1 MAMVRVLVLLCAHVL
16 LGAGGLLCAASA
28 APALAQEDAA
38 AARSTAF
45 QAVEG
50 ARAEDN
56 VPGGKLLIS
65 AYGVVLLLLVGY
77 VTRLGLLQ
85 RKTSADVERLSGVIT
100 RTQPKS

>member
-1 MAMVRVLVLLCAHVL
+1 MAMMRVLVLLCA
-16 LGAGGLLCAASA
+16 CFA

-50 ARAEDN
+50 ARPEDN
-56 VPGGKLLIS
+56 VPGGKLMIS
-65 AYGVVLLLLVGY
+65 AYGVVMVLLVGY
-77 VTRLGLLQ
+77 VLRLGLLQ
-85 RKTSADVERLSGVIT
+85 RKTSADVERLTSLIK